1 MERQPY
7 DTDLSDA
14 EWDRIRPLLPASC
27 PRGRPIEVPRREI
40 VNAILYV
47 LRAGCAWRR
56 LPHDLPR
63 WTLVYWYFQVWRSGV
78 PMVCGCASAPRC
90 AGSCAGPRA
99 GRPRP
104 VPPSSTAS
112 R

>member
-7 DTDLSDA
+7 DSDLSDA

-47 LRAGCAWRR
+47 LRAGCAWRL
-56 LPHDLPR
+56 LPPGQPQSR
-63 WTLVYWYFQVWRSGV
+63 AQARIGARIQGWRPMRSRSSPMDTSGSN
-78 PMVCGCASAPRC
+78 GC
-90 AGSCAGPRA
+90 
-99 GRPRP
+99 
-104 VPPSSTAS
+104 
-112 R
+112 

>member
-14 EWDRIRPLLPASC
+14 EWDLIRPLLPAPS
-27 PRGRPIEVPRREI
+27 PRGRPIAVPRREI

-47 LRAGCAWRR
+47 LRAGCAWRL

-63 WTLVYWYFQVWRSGV
+63 WTLVYWYF
-78 PMVCGCASAPRC
+78 
-90 AGSCAGPRA
+90 
-99 GRPRP
+99 
-104 VPPSSTAS
+104 
-112 R
+112 